1 MLIDGL
7 QEHDQ
12 LVEEPA
18 QSGQPSSQGPS
29 SGPAAYS
36 IDVASLS
43 KGQSQA
49 TAPVGQQA
57 AGTCHAA
64 TEGLPRPASSCQP
77 GPAGLLTD
85 SAAGPS
91 AQPDIAGGGHASHTV
106 AISSEGTAIA
116 GDQAGSVAQQ
126 AVPAATA
133 PKVVTVPAASKLE
146 SLQAAA
152 ASLDATNV
160 ADLAALVRDLC
171 SALDNQTTAQVCL
184 LLLKDDE
191 PIVSMLHCVVSK
203 RLPSTQGAASTT
215 GVSQST
221 IQGTSS
227 GFTPSQRL
235 AQAWEACLKCGV
247 YCLAKIDMAANKV
260 QHMHVQSAEDT
271 SSWIT

>member
-18 QSGQPSSQGPS
+18 QSGHPSSQGPS

-57 AGTCHAA
+57 AGTCQAA
-64 TEGLPRPASSCQP
+64 TEGLPRPGQP

-85 SAAGPS
+85 LAAGPS

-133 PKVVTVPAASKLE
+133 PNVVTVPAASKLE

-152 ASLDATNV
+152 ESVDATNV
-160 ADLAALVRDLC
+160 ADLAALVCDLC

-203 RLPSTQGAASTT
+203 RLPSMQGAASTT

-247 YCLAKIDMAANKV
+247 YCLVKINMAANKV
-260 QHMHVQSAEDT
+260 QHMLVQSAEKT
-271 SSWIT
+271 SSWTT